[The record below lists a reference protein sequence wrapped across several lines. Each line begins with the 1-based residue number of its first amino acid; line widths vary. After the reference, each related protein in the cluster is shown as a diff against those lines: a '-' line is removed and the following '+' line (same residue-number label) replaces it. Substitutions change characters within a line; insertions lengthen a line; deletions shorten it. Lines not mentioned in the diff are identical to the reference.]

1 MTIEVADY
9 VNQER
14 ADLAFHFDRG
24 PLRDCFDQ
32 RHIGVLTQAVFV
44 ASAHSLLQK
53 QAVRRTD
60 LARYRQLVMHAEDV
74 EESIYSSRVWRSDS
88 FYTLAEM
95 VADDLG
101 WVILPVNIAN
111 DDRHA
116 KSLRQVSCP
125 SLALPLLSERMLWC
139 QGKTLGTVAHWVE
152 KRFMKLLQETC
163 R

>member
-1 MTIEVADY
+1 MTTEVADY

-74 EESIYSSRVWRSDS
+74 EESIYSLNRPGFRGGCLV
-88 FYTLAEM
+88 
-95 VADDLG
+95 
-101 WVILPVNIAN
+101 
-111 DDRHA
+111 
-116 KSLRQVSCP
+116 
-125 SLALPLLSERMLWC
+125 
-139 QGKTLGTVAHWVE
+139 
-152 KRFMKLLQETC
+152 
-163 R
+163 